1 MDKRKFTG
9 LPALCLS
16 AMLAL
21 CLTLPATAAEPL
33 GKYGMLPVYGRDVA
47 DGTYPA
53 AVESACEQFRVAA
66 ARLTAD
72 GGVLTAELTLSGTDC
87 IGLFLG
93 TAEEAAR
100 AERGEWIGTRETVQ
114 GNTVCTLP
122 VDALDRAVP
131 CAFYSAAEE
140 AWVDNR
146 LLFDASALP
155 GEALLVELP
164 DYDLIERALD
174 SLTGPDPEGEESA
187 AVPVEAVAVD
197 LADGEYAVS
206 VDLTGGS
213 GKASVVTPTVMTV
226 RDGRAYA
233 TIEWSSANYDY
244 MVVGTQTYYN
254 TSPPE
259 VNSVFEIPIGCWD
272 EEMPVIGDTTA
283 MGTPHE
289 VGYTLTFY
297 RDSIAG
303 KSTLPREAAKRVV
316 YVAAVIIVGGGVL
329 NHYVKK
335 KRTA

>member
-1 MDKRKFTG
+1 MDKMKYTG
-9 LPALCLS
+9 LSALCL
-16 AMLAL
+16 AVLLAL
-21 CLTLPATAAEPL
+21 CLALPAAAGSV

-47 DGTYPA
+47 DGTYPVD
-53 AVESACEQFRVAA
+53 VESACEQFQTVAA
-66 ARLTAD
+66 KLTAD
-72 GGVLTAELTLSGTDC
+72 GGVLSAELTLSGTDC

-93 TAEEAAR
+93 SAEAAAR
-100 AERGEWIGTRETVQ
+100 AERTQWIVTRETVQ

-122 VDALDRAVP
+122 VDALDRAIP
-131 CAFYSAAEE
+131 CAFYSLAKG
-140 AWVDNR
+140 AWVDNQ

-155 GEALLVELP
+155 GEALLIELP

-174 SLTGPDPEGEESA
+174 SLTGSSAGTEERVTA
-187 AVPVEAVAVD
+187 PVEAAAVD

-206 VDLTGGS
+206 VDLVGGS

-297 RDSIAG
+297 KDSIAG

-316 YVAAVIIVGGGVL
+316 CVAVVIIVGGGVL

-335 KRTA
+335 KRRA

>member
-1 MDKRKFTG
+1 MDKMKYAG
-9 LPALCLS
+9 LPALCL
-16 AMLAL
+16 AVLLAL
-21 CLTLPATAAEPL
+21 CLALPAAAGSV
-33 GKYGMLPVYGRDVA
+33 GKYGMLPVYGRDVS
-47 DGTYPA
+47 DGTYPVD
-53 AVESACEQFRVAA
+53 VESACEQFQAVAA
-66 ARLTAD
+66 KLTAD

-93 TAEEAAR
+93 SAEEAAGR
-100 AERGEWIGTRETVQ
+100 SARSGSSHGRRWQ
-114 GNTVCTLP
+114 GNTACTLP
-122 VDALDRAVP
+122 VDALDRAIP
-131 CAFYSAAEE
+131 CAFYSLAKG
-140 AWVDNR
+140 AWVDNQ

-155 GEALLVELP
+155 GEALLIELP

-174 SLTGPDPEGEESA
+174 SLTGSSAGTEERVTA
-187 AVPVEAVAVD
+187 PVEAAAVD

-206 VDLTGGS
+206 VDLVGGS

-297 RDSIAG
+297 KDSIAG

-316 YVAAVIIVGGGVL
+316 CVAVVIIVGGGVL

-335 KRTA
+335 KRRA

>member
-1 MDKRKFTG
+1 MDKMKYAG
-9 LPALCLS
+9 LPALCLTVL
-16 AMLAL
+16 LAL
-21 CLTLPATAAEPL
+21 CLALPAAAGSV

-47 DGTYPA
+47 DGTYPVD
-53 AVESACEQFRVAA
+53 VESACEQFQAVAA
-66 ARLTAD
+66 KLTAD
-72 GGVLTAELTLSGTDC
+72 GGVLSAELTLSGTDC

-93 TAEEAAR
+93 SGGGGRPGR
-100 AERGEWIGTRETVQ
+100 AHAVDRHTGDGA
-114 GNTVCTLP
+114 GKYCLHPP

-140 AWVDNR
+140 AWVDNW

-155 GEALLVELP
+155 REALLIELP

-174 SLTGPDPEGEESA
+174 SLTGSSAGTEERVTA
-187 AVPVEAVAVD
+187 PVEAAAVD

-206 VDLTGGS
+206 VDLIGGS

-297 RDSIAG
+297 KDSIAG

-316 YVAAVIIVGGGVL
+316 CVAVVIIVGGGVL

-335 KRTA
+335 KRRA

>member
-1 MDKRKFTG
+1 MDKMKYAG
-9 LPALCLS
+9 LPALCL
-16 AMLAL
+16 AVLLAL
-21 CLTLPATAAEPL
+21 CLALPAAAGSV

-47 DGTYPA
+47 DGTYPVD
-53 AVESACEQFRVAA
+53 VESACEQFQAVAA
-66 ARLTAD
+66 KLTAD
-72 GGVLTAELTLSGTDC
+72 GGVLSAELTLSGTDC

-93 TAEEAAR
+93 SAEAAAR
-100 AERGEWIGTRETVQ
+100 AERTQWIVTRETVQ

-122 VDALDRAVP
+122 VDALDWAIP
-131 CAFYSAAEE
+131 CAFYSLAKG
-140 AWVDNR
+140 AWVDNQ

-155 GEALLVELP
+155 GEALLIELP

-174 SLTGPDPEGEESA
+174 SLTGSSAGTEERVTA
-187 AVPVEAVAVD
+187 PVEAAAVD

-206 VDLTGGS
+206 VDLVGGS
-213 GKASVVTPTVMTV
+213 GKASVVTPTVMKV

-297 RDSIAG
+297 KDSIAG

-316 YVAAVIIVGGGVL
+316 CVAVVIIVGGGVL

-335 KRTA
+335 KRRA

>member
-1 MDKRKFTG
+1 MDKMKYAG
-9 LPALCLS
+9 LPALCL
-16 AMLAL
+16 AVLLAL
-21 CLTLPATAAEPL
+21 CLALPAAAGSV

-47 DGTYPA
+47 DGTYPVD
-53 AVESACEQFRVAA
+53 VESACEQFQAVAA
-66 ARLTAD
+66 KLTAA
-72 GGVLTAELTLSGTDC
+72 GGVLSAELTLSGTDC

-93 TAEEAAR
+93 SAEEAAR
-100 AERGEWIGTRETVQ
+100 AERTQWIVTRETVQ

-122 VDALDRAVP
+122 VDALDRAIP
-131 CAFYSAAEE
+131 CAFYSLAKG
-140 AWVDNR
+140 AWVDNQ

-155 GEALLVELP
+155 GEALLIELP

-174 SLTGPDPEGEESA
+174 SLTGSSAGTEERVTA
-187 AVPVEAVAVD
+187 PVEAAAVD

-206 VDLTGGS
+206 VDLVGGS

-297 RDSIAG
+297 KDSIAG

-316 YVAAVIIVGGGVL
+316 CVAVVIIVGGGVL

-335 KRTA
+335 KRRA

>member
-1 MDKRKFTG
+1 MDKMKYRG
-9 LPALCLS
+9 LPALCL
-16 AMLAL
+16 AGLLAL
-21 CLTLPATAAEPL
+21 CLALPAMAAEPL
-33 GKYGMLPVYGRDVA
+33 GKYGMLPVYGRDVS
-47 DGTYPA
+47 DGTYPVT
-53 AVESACEQFRVAA
+53 VESACEQFRVTAA
-66 ARLTAD
+66 QLTAD
-72 GGVLTAELTLSGTDC
+72 GGALTAELTLSGTDC

-100 AERGEWIGTRETVQ
+100 AERGEWIATRETVQ
-114 GNTVCTLP
+114 GSTACTLP

-131 CAFYSAAEE
+131 CAFYSLAEE
-140 AWVDNR
+140 AWVDNQ

-155 GEALLVELP
+155 REALLVELP
-164 DYDLIERALD
+164 DYELIERALD
-174 SLTGPDPEGEESA
+174 GLTGTDAEGEESA

-206 VDLTGGS
+206 VDLVGGS
-213 GKASVVTPTVMTV
+213 GKATVVTPTVMTV

-289 VGYTLTFY
+289 VRYTLTFY
-297 RDSIAG
+297 RDSVAG

-316 YVAAVIIVGGGVL
+316 CVAVVIIVGGGVL

-335 KRTA
+335 KRRA

>member
-1 MDKRKFTG
+1 MDKMKYAG
-9 LPALCLS
+9 LPALCL
-16 AMLAL
+16 AVLLAL
-21 CLTLPATAAEPL
+21 CLALPAAAGSV

-47 DGTYPA
+47 DGTYPVD
-53 AVESACEQFRVAA
+53 VESACEQFQAVAA
-66 ARLTAD
+66 KLTAD
-72 GGVLTAELTLSGTDC
+72 GGVLSAELTLSGTDC
-87 IGLFLG
+87 IGLFFG
-93 TAEEAAR
+93 SAEEAAR
-100 AERGEWIGTRETVQ
+100 AERTQWIVTRETVQ
-114 GNTVCTLP
+114 GNTACTLP
-122 VDALDRAVP
+122 VDALDRAIP
-131 CAFYSAAEE
+131 CAFYSLAKG
-140 AWVDNR
+140 AWVDNQ

-155 GEALLVELP
+155 GEALLIELP

-174 SLTGPDPEGEESA
+174 SLTGSDAGADERGLA
-187 AVPVEAVAVD
+187 PVEAAAVD

-206 VDLTGGS
+206 VDLVGGS

-297 RDSIAG
+297 KDSIAG

-316 YVAAVIIVGGGVL
+316 CVAVVIIVGGGVL

-335 KRTA
+335 KRRA